1 MKRAYDWRLLEIMVH
16 AYATIAPDKIIGDA
30 KPEPESLDAMR
41 SRDSGGT
48 KWAAFQNHDLGSR
61 EIGHLKFMA
70 VGPNNTIKTID
81 CPSPTDW
88 RYRFVGWVSLETGSI
103 QEES

>member
-1 MKRAYDWRLLEIMVH
+1 MSHV
-16 AYATIAPDKIIGDA
+16 YATIAPDKIIGDT

-70 VGPNNTIKTID
+70 VGPNNTVKAID
-81 CPSPTDW
+81 RPSLGDW
-88 RYRFVGWVSLETGSI
+88 RYRFAGWVNLETGSI
-103 QEES
+103 QEEP